1 MAWVEVKEYN
11 SAGWDRADS
20 IDERSREYC
29 RLLER
34 GEILL
39 FPEPP
44 YVLPQEDRDY
54 LISQRQQD
62 SRLHKNISYRPS
74 GDVLRG
80 LKAGREVEDR
90 VHRILRAYSAQSSKF
105 LSQFLTPYAGKVS
118 LDYASFRPME
128 EQNRNLPLHKRNDL
142 LHVDAFPSRPTR
154 GGRILR
160 VFTNLNPSVNRV
172 WLAAQNFAEVAHR
185 YAKPA
190 GLERIG
196 RSNPDGK
203 LSGLLRLVGVSSANR
218 SPYDRFMLRFHDYMK
233 ETSELQQRV
242 QADRLEFPPMSTWL
256 VFTDGVAHAALS
268 GQFALEQTFIVPTD
282 ALVSPQDSP
291 IRVLEEMCQRKL
303 A

>member
-11 SAGWDRADS
+11 AAGWDSADG
-20 IDERSREYC
+20 IDQRSREYC

-39 FPEPP
+39 FREPP
-44 YVLPQEDRDY
+44 YILPKEDRDY

-62 SRLHKNISYRPS
+62 SRLHKNISYRPV

-80 LKAGREVEDR
+80 LKADREVEDR
-90 VHRILRAYSAQSSKF
+90 VHRILRAYSSQSANF

-128 EQNRNLPLHKRNDL
+128 ELNRNLPLHKRNDL

-160 VFTNLNPSVNRV
+160 VFTNLNPNANRV
-172 WLAAQNFAEVAHR
+172 WMAAQNFAEVAHG
-185 YAKPA
+185 YAKQA

-196 RSNPDGK
+196 RSNPAGK
-203 LSGLLRLVGVSSANR
+203 LSGLLRLVGVSSGNR

-233 ETSELQQRV
+233 ENSELQKRI
-242 QADRLEFPPMSTWL
+242 QANRLEFPPMSTWM

-268 GQFALEQTFIVPTD
+268 GQFALEQTFIVPTE

-291 IRVLEEMCQRKL
+291 IRVLEEMCHLKL